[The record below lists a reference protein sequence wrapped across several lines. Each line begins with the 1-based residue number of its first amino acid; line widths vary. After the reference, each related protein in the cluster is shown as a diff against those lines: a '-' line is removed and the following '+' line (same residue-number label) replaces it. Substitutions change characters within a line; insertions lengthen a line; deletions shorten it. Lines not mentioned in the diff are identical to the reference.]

1 MRVTYKSGL
10 DSLLPSTL
18 PVKRARDS
26 RSEWNCIPLRRLKM
40 SDSNRASAS
49 QAQRASHY
57 TTFSSATPTGIEPV
71 PPDRQSGVLTVIL
84 WSYFPQAD
92 RRIPARL
99 PQCILFLSTLNCDSI
114 YNHDFI
120 HGHIQDG
127 CQDYQ
132 VVNGWH
138 GSSVDPLVDR
148 LRSRKTEDHL
158 HISYRQSSR
167 DTQPVDVL
175 SGCDSVNKWQLQL
188 IAPPVFRQS
197 RHRQGRLYCLIL
209 IQFLNEIFR
218 YSIRV
223 FYLP

>member
-1 MRVTYKSGL
+1 MIAVRVTYKSGQ

-18 PVKRARDS
+18 PMKRAPDS
-26 RSEWNCIPLRRLKM
+26 RSECNCIPLRRLKM

-57 TTFSSATPTGIEPV
+57 TTFSSATPTGIEPGL
-71 PPDRQSGVLTVIL
+71 RST
-84 WSYFPQAD
+84 
-92 RRIPARL
+92 PARL